1 MAEYRDIVVIGAG
14 IAGMTAA
21 IYAARAGKS
30 VQVLDERQRGIQP
43 LCERGLALIRAADK

>member
-1 MAEYRDIVVIGAG
+1 MAAQTVQQRHRVAPRCKLVSH
-14 IAGMTAA
+14 
-21 IYAARAGKS
+21 KS